1 MLFNTPDFL
10 IFFVVVLVLV
20 ALFKFRKFQHILI
33 VISSFYFIFYT
44 DNFLV
49 TLLIS
54 TILLHFYTGREIHKT
69 QDPKKR
75 KILFIIGVLGSLSLL
90 GFFKYYDF
98 AIVQFNVFG
107 DLLNLEN
114 QIPLLNLALPIGISF
129 YTFQSLSYIIDIYRG
144 NIEPSKS
151 LKEYAF
157 FVSFFPALV
166 AGPILRAKNFLPQ
179 LREKITQFNT
189 NKNLKLLVINNL
201 NLKFGLTLI
210 SLGLFKKLFFADNI
224 GVLVDNIFVNP
235 IGLESFSI
243 ILGAVAFGIQIYCDF
258 SGYSDIAIGAAA
270 ILGFKIPLNFNK
282 PFFATSP
289 SDFWSRW
296 HISLS
301 TWVRDYLYYPLVLKN
316 RKSGVVI
323 FISLLI
329 SMFLMGLW
337 HGASWNFVIWG
348 CLHGIFLAS
357 YTILRKKFP
366 NASSNIFFKT
376 KFGKI
381 TSIFITQY
389 IVFFTFIVF
398 RVKDFDYMFYSMEK
412 YIFLD
417 FQTVHTI
424 EIIKSNE
431 FSILLIFLFLILH
444 FISYKN
450 GNIVKSISK
459 LKLKYWFVF
468 LLSVFLPL
476 TLFYLGS
483 SEEFIYFQF

>member
-1 MLFNTPDFL
+1 MLFSTPDFL
-10 IFFVVVLVLV
+10 IFFVIVVGLI

-33 VISSFYFIFYT
+33 IISSFYFIFYT

-49 TLLIS
+49 TLLIL
-54 TILLHFYTGREIHKT
+54 TILLHFYTGREIHKSK
-69 QDPKKR
+69 DPKKR
-75 KILFIIGVLGSLSLL
+75 KIFFIIGVSGSLSLL

-98 AIVQFNVFG
+98 AIAQFNIFG
-107 DLLNLEN
+107 NLLSLEN
-114 QIPLLNLALPIGISF
+114 QIPLLDLALPIGISF

-144 NIEPSKS
+144 SLEPSKS

-157 FVSFFPALV
+157 FVAFFPALV

-179 LREKITQFNT
+179 LREKITQSKT
-189 NKNLKLLVINNL
+189 SENLKLLVIDNS
-201 NLKFGLTLI
+201 NLKFGLTLM
-210 SLGLFKKLFFADNI
+210 SLGFFKKLFFADNI
-224 GVLVDNIFVNP
+224 GLLVDDIFFNP
-235 IGLESFSI
+235 VGLESFSV
-243 ILGAVAFGIQIYCDF
+243 ILGSVAFGVQIYCDF

-301 TWVRDYLYYPLVLKN
+301 TWVRDYLYYPLVFKN
-316 RKSGVVI
+316 RKSDSIV

-348 CLHGIFLAS
+348 GLHGVFLAS
-357 YTILRKKFP
+357 FTILRKKFP
-366 NASSNIFFKT
+366 HASANVFFKT

-381 TSIFITQY
+381 ASILITQY
-389 IVFFTFIVF
+389 LVFFTFIAF
-398 RVKDFDYMFYSMEK
+398 RVQDFDHMVYSMEK
-412 YIFLD
+412 YVFLD
-417 FQTVHTI
+417 FETVNTI
-424 EIIKSNE
+424 EIIESHE
-431 FSILLIFLFLILH
+431 FSISLLILFMILH
-444 FISYKN
+444 FISYRK
-450 GNIVKSISK
+450 GNIVDHVSK
-459 LKLKYWFVF
+459 LKMKYWFIF
-468 LLSVFLPL
+468 LLCIFLPL

-483 SEEFIYFQF
+483 AQEFIYFKF

>member
-10 IFFVVVLVLV
+10 IFFVIVIGLI

-33 VISSFYFIFYT
+33 IISSFYFIFYT

-49 TLLIS
+49 TLLIL
-54 TILLHFYTGREIHKT
+54 TILLHFYTGREIHKSK
-69 QDPKKR
+69 DPKKR
-75 KILFIIGVLGSLSLL
+75 KIFFIIGVSGSLSLL

-98 AIVQFNVFG
+98 AIAQFNIFG
-107 DLLNLEN
+107 DLLSLEN
-114 QIPLLNLALPIGISF
+114 QIPLLDLALPIGISF

-144 NIEPSKS
+144 SLEPSKS

-157 FVSFFPALV
+157 FVAFFPALV
-166 AGPILRAKNFLPQ
+166 AGPILRARNFLPQ
-179 LREKITQFNT
+179 LREKIAQSKTSE
-189 NKNLKLLVINNL
+189 NLKLLIINSS

-224 GVLVDNIFVNP
+224 GVLVDNIFFNP

-243 ILGAVAFGIQIYCDF
+243 ILGSIAFGIQIYCDF

-301 TWVRDYLYYPLVLKN
+301 TWVRDYLYYPLVFKN
-316 RKSGVVI
+316 RKSDIVI

-348 CLHGIFLAS
+348 GLHGVFLAS

-366 NASSNIFFKT
+366 SASSNIFFKT

-381 TSIFITQY
+381 TSILITQY
-389 IVFFTFIVF
+389 LVFFTFIIF
-398 RVKDFDYMFYSMEK
+398 RVTDYDHMLYSMEK
-412 YIFLD
+412 YVFLD
-417 FQTVHTI
+417 FKIVDTI

-431 FSILLIFLFLILH
+431 FSVSLLFLFLILH
-444 FISYKN
+444 FISYKK
-450 GNIVKSISK
+450 GNVVEYISK
-459 LKLKYWFVF
+459 LKLKYWFIF
-468 LLSVFLPL
+468 LLCVFLPL

-483 SEEFIYFQF
+483 SQEFIYFKF

>member
-189 NKNLKLLVINNL
+189 NKNLKLLVINNS

-210 SLGLFKKLFFADNI
+210 SLGLFKKLF
-224 GVLVDNIFVNP
+224 L
-235 IGLESFSI
+235 
-243 ILGAVAFGIQIYCDF
+243 C
-258 SGYSDIAIGAAA
+258 
-270 ILGFKIPLNFNK
+270 
-282 PFFATSP
+282 
-289 SDFWSRW
+289 R
-296 HISLS
+296 
-301 TWVRDYLYYPLVLKN
+301 
-316 RKSGVVI
+316 
-323 FISLLI
+323 
-329 SMFLMGLW
+329 
-337 HGASWNFVIWG
+337 
-348 CLHGIFLAS
+348 CL
-357 YTILRKKFP
+357 
-366 NASSNIFFKT
+366 
-376 KFGKI
+376 
-381 TSIFITQY
+381 
-389 IVFFTFIVF
+389 
-398 RVKDFDYMFYSMEK
+398 
-412 YIFLD
+412 
-417 FQTVHTI
+417 
-424 EIIKSNE
+424 
-431 FSILLIFLFLILH
+431 
-444 FISYKN
+444 
-450 GNIVKSISK
+450 
-459 LKLKYWFVF
+459 
-468 LLSVFLPL
+468 
-476 TLFYLGS
+476 
-483 SEEFIYFQF
+483 

>member
-1 MLFNTPDFL
+1 MLFTTPDFL
-10 IFFVVVLVLV
+10 IFFVIVIGLI

-33 VISSFYFIFYT
+33 IISSFYFIFYT

-54 TILLHFYTGREIHKT
+54 TILLHFYTGREIYKSK
-69 QDPKKR
+69 DPKIR
-75 KILFIIGVLGSLSLL
+75 KIFLIIGILGSLSLL

-98 AIVQFNVFG
+98 AIAQFNIFG
-107 DLLNLEN
+107 NLLNLDN

-144 NIEPSKS
+144 SLEPSKS

-157 FVSFFPALV
+157 FVAFFPALV
-166 AGPILRAKNFLPQ
+166 AGPILRARNFLPQ
-179 LREKITQFNT
+179 LREKITQSKT
-189 NKNLKLLVINNL
+189 SENLKLLIINNS
-201 NLKFGLTLI
+201 NLKFGLTLM

-224 GVLVDNIFVNP
+224 GVLVDNIFFNP

-243 ILGAVAFGIQIYCDF
+243 ILGSIAFGIQIYCDF

-301 TWVRDYLYYPLVLKN
+301 TWVRDYLYYPLVFKN
-316 RKSGVVI
+316 RKSNSIV

-348 CLHGIFLAS
+348 GLHGIFLAS
-357 YTILRKKFP
+357 FTILRKKFP
-366 NASSNIFFKT
+366 HASANVFFKT

-381 TSIFITQY
+381 ASILITQY
-389 IVFFTFIVF
+389 LVFFTFIAF
-398 RVKDFDYMFYSMEK
+398 RVQDFDHMVYSMEK
-412 YIFLD
+412 YVFLD
-417 FQTVHTI
+417 FETVNTI
-424 EIIKSNE
+424 KIIESHE
-431 FSILLIFLFLILH
+431 FSISLLILFIILH
-444 FISYKN
+444 FISYKK
-450 GNIVKSISK
+450 GNIVDYVSK
-459 LKLKYWFVF
+459 LKMEYWFIF
-468 LLSVFLPL
+468 LLCIFLPL
-476 TLFYLGS
+476 ALFYLGS
-483 SEEFIYFQF
+483 AQEFIYFKF

>member
-398 RVKDFDYMFYSMEK
+398 RVKDFDHMFYSMEK

>member
-1 MLFNTPDFL
+1 MLFSTPDFL
-10 IFFVVVLVLV
+10 IFFVIVVGLI

-33 VISSFYFIFYT
+33 IISSFYFIFYT

-49 TLLIS
+49 TLLIL
-54 TILLHFYTGREIHKT
+54 TILLHFYTGREIHKSK
-69 QDPKKR
+69 DPKKR
-75 KILFIIGVLGSLSLL
+75 KIFFIIGVSGSLSLL

-98 AIVQFNVFG
+98 AIAQFNIFG
-107 DLLNLEN
+107 NLLSLEN
-114 QIPLLNLALPIGISF
+114 QIPLLDLALPIGISF

-144 NIEPSKS
+144 SLEPSKS

-157 FVSFFPALV
+157 FVAFFPALV

-179 LREKITQFNT
+179 LREKITQSKT
-189 NKNLKLLVINNL
+189 SENLKLLVIDNS
-201 NLKFGLTLI
+201 NLKFGLTLM
-210 SLGLFKKLFFADNI
+210 SLGFFKKLFFADNI
-224 GVLVDNIFVNP
+224 GLLVDDIFFNP
-235 IGLESFSI
+235 VGLESFSV
-243 ILGAVAFGIQIYCDF
+243 ILGSVAFGVQIYCDF

-301 TWVRDYLYYPLVLKN
+301 TWVRDYLYYPLVFKN
-316 RKSGVVI
+316 RKSDSIV

-348 CLHGIFLAS
+348 GLHGIFLAS
-357 YTILRKKFP
+357 FTILRKKFP
-366 NASSNIFFKT
+366 HASANVFFKT

-381 TSIFITQY
+381 ASILITQY
-389 IVFFTFIVF
+389 LVFFTFIAF
-398 RVKDFDYMFYSMEK
+398 RVQDFDHMVYSMEK
-412 YIFLD
+412 YVFLD
-417 FQTVHTI
+417 FETVNTI
-424 EIIKSNE
+424 EIIESHE
-431 FSILLIFLFLILH
+431 FSISLLILFMILH
-444 FISYKN
+444 FISYRK
-450 GNIVKSISK
+450 GNIVDHVSK
-459 LKLKYWFVF
+459 LKMKYWFIF
-468 LLSVFLPL
+468 LLCIFLPL

-483 SEEFIYFQF
+483 AQEFIYFKF

>member
-189 NKNLKLLVINNL
+189 NKNLKLHN
-201 NLKFGLTLI
+201 
-210 SLGLFKKLFFADNI
+210 FF
-224 GVLVDNIFVNP
+224 
-235 IGLESFSI
+235 
-243 ILGAVAFGIQIYCDF
+243 
-258 SGYSDIAIGAAA
+258 
-270 ILGFKIPLNFNK
+270 
-282 PFFATSP
+282 
-289 SDFWSRW
+289 RW
-296 HISLS
+296 H
-301 TWVRDYLYYPLVLKN
+301 VN
-316 RKSGVVI
+316 
-323 FISLLI
+323 
-329 SMFLMGLW
+329 
-337 HGASWNFVIWG
+337 
-348 CLHGIFLAS
+348 
-357 YTILRKKFP
+357 
-366 NASSNIFFKT
+366 
-376 KFGKI
+376 
-381 TSIFITQY
+381 
-389 IVFFTFIVF
+389 
-398 RVKDFDYMFYSMEK
+398 
-412 YIFLD
+412 
-417 FQTVHTI
+417 
-424 EIIKSNE
+424 
-431 FSILLIFLFLILH
+431 
-444 FISYKN
+444 
-450 GNIVKSISK
+450 
-459 LKLKYWFVF
+459 
-468 LLSVFLPL
+468 
-476 TLFYLGS
+476 
-483 SEEFIYFQF
+483 